1 MDSYHGSGGGNRF
14 FPNVKQFMTIYA
26 AGSGDDQR
34 AAQLFVDCESME
46 AITSLKNELRAI
58 SSGNYNASSLD
69 QIVGRGRLGK
79 HGSYDA
85 WSKAVLHWL
94 AAYRRGA

>member
-34 AAQLFVDCESME
+34 AAQTFMDCEATE
-46 AITSLKNELRAI
+46 AISSLRNELRGI
-58 SSGNYNASSLD
+58 SSGNYNSESLD
-69 QIVGRGRLGK
+69 QIVGKGRLSK
-79 HGSYDA
+79 HGSYDGWA
-85 WSKAVLHWL
+85 KAVLRWMG
-94 AAYRRGA
+94 AYRRNA